1 MPSAQKRAPQGQ
13 RGVDVWLVFFQ
24 GINDSKRDA
33 LEVARFARQF
43 PNVRVNLI
51 PYNPIS
57 ETPFKAASPE
67 KVEQFRQWLVQEQV
81 FVRKRVSKGADI
93 MAACG
98 QLGARHHPE
107 KGDDRHQSQ

>member
-1 MPSAQKRAPQGQ
+1 MFGY
-13 RGVDVWLVFFQ
+13 VLLD
-24 GINDSKRDA
+24 GINDSKTDA
-33 LEVARFARQF
+33 LELAHFVHQF

-51 PYNPIS
+51 PYNPIRA
-57 ETPFKAASPE
+57 TPFEAASPE
-67 KVEQFRQWLVQEQV
+67 KVEQFRQWLVQERV

-107 KGDDRHQSQ
+107 EGDDRHQS